1 MTYQEA
7 LKARARLAY
16 NVTGITKRAADEPYD
31 DSKHP
36 SQTPAEIEAAQQKNL
51 EEGKAESNRIKAKR
65 TQDAADEANK
75 QKGIEAAN
83 SYAYNRDYQKQLD
96 DNLAAGQAMSNL
108 ISTEKATGGSGLN
121 DEDLLVMEAKGTL
134 PPELIPALN
143 AAKARAASRY
153 TAEREGQVTR
163 AQGEQAVR
171 DIAGQKATALARKNL
186 GIGAGAGALAGLGV
200 GAGVYGLAGLFPS
213 LKKRRLLRALIALGA
228 GGAAGTAAGIGTT
241 RALNSRVG

>member
-1 MTYQEA
+1 MTYKEA

-31 DSKHP
+31 DSQHP
-36 SQTPAEIEAAQQKNL
+36 AQTPAEIEAAKRKNL
-51 EEGKAESNRIKAKR
+51 EEGKAESN
-65 TQDAADEANK
+65 
-75 QKGIEAAN
+75 
-83 SYAYNRDYQKQLD
+83 
-96 DNLAAGQAMSNL
+96 L
-108 ISTEKATGGSGLN
+108 ISTETATGGSGLN
-121 DEDLLVMEAKGTL
+121 DEQLLVLEAKGAIT
-134 PPELIPALN
+134 PELIPALN

-171 DIAGQKATALARKNL
+171 DIADQKATALARKNL